1 MARPIIKFRE
11 GVPKH
16 IQDQL
21 IRLWEIK
28 VESYGK
34 ERDRKDAGFST
45 GNEST
50 I

>member
-21 IRLWEIK
+21 IRLWEHIP
-28 VESYGK
+28 ESYGK
-34 ERDRKDAGFST
+34 ERDRKDEGFDT
-45 GNEST
+45 GF
-50 I
+50 